1 MSQISEIYQQINCDK
16 TKNTQK
22 TKKLMGIGC
31 FNNKPIFSKAP
42 IPEALIKVIV
52 NLWPNFKP

>member
-22 TKKLMGIGC
+22 NKK
-31 FNNKPIFSKAP
+31 
-42 IPEALIKVIV
+42 V
-52 NLWPNFKP
+52 NGYWVL